1 MIRVLVVDDDF
12 RVAQVHREFAERC
25 DGFEVVGVA
34 VCGADALRLNREL
47 QPDLVLLDLYLPD
60 IHGLEVARRLRN
72 DRDVDILVI
81 TAARDVTS
89 VRAAMYQGVIHYL
102 IKPFTLATFRDR
114 LASYAAVRRELRR
127 RVVVNQPAVDGLF
140 GILRVDPA
148 RRLPKGISEDTLR
161 LVEQTLIEAGCAVT
175 ADEIGHIA
183 GVSRVTAR
191 RYLQVLVDAG
201 AARLEREFGS
211 PGRPRHRY
219 VAVAAGPDR
228 SV

>member
-12 RVAQVHREFAERC
+12 RVAQLHREFAERC

-34 VCGADALRLNREL
+34 LCGAEALRLNHEL
-47 QPDLVLLDLYLPD
+47 RPDLVLLDLYLPD
-60 IHGLEVARRLRN
+60 IHGLEVARRVRS

-81 TAARDVTS
+81 TAARDVSS
-89 VRAAMYQGVIHYL
+89 VRAAMHQGVIHYL

-114 LASYAAVRRELRR
+114 LASYAAVHRELSRR
-127 RVVVNQPAVDGLF
+127 HVVNQLTVDGLF
-140 GILRVDPA
+140 GLLRVHSA

-161 LVEQTLIEAGCAVT
+161 VVEQTLIEAGCPMT

-201 AARLEREFGS
+201 AARLEREFGV

-219 VAVAAGPDR
+219 V
-228 SV
+228 SVSAKPGA